1 MEDFVPIFAI
11 FAVFGTITAI
21 IVGPT
26 YFKSR
31 ERREMQA
38 TVRAAID
45 KGQPLPP
52 EVIDALSTEAT
63 RNIPSRTRDIR
74 RGVIWLAVGIGMAAF
89 SLINDLRGFG
99 GDDWSDGGHTNFDGG
114 LLGLAAIPI
123 TIGLAFIVLSFFNKN
138 KD

>member
-1 MEDFVPIFAI
+1 MDMTPILIVFTIFA
-11 FAVFGTITAI
+11 AITAI
-21 IVGPT
+21 ILGPG

-31 ERREMQA
+31 ERRELQA

-52 EVIDALSTEAT
+52 EVIEAMGKEAT
-63 RNIPSRTRDIR
+63 KNVPSRTRDIR
-74 RGVIWLAVGIGMAAF
+74 RGIIWLAVGIGIAAF
-89 SLINDLRGFG
+89 GLVGDMGWG
-99 GDDWSDGGHTNFDGG
+99 GSDDWGNARAHIGGG
-114 LLGLAAIPI
+114 LLGLACIPA

>member
-1 MEDFVPIFAI
+1 MEDFIGIFAI
-11 FAVFGTITAI
+11 FAVFGSITAI
-21 IVGPT
+21 VVGPSWL
-26 YFKSR
+26 KSR

-52 EVIDALSTEAT
+52 EVIEALGKEAT
-63 RNIPSRTRDIR
+63 KNLPSRTRDIR
-74 RGVIWLAVGIGMAAF
+74 RGIIWLAVGIGMAVF
-89 SLINDLRGFG
+89 SLISESSGG
-99 GDDWSDGGHTNFDGG
+99 PGGWGDDNVGGG
-114 LLGLAAIPI
+114 LLGIAAIPA

>member
-1 MEDFVPIFAI
+1 MEDFIPIFAI
-11 FAVFGTITAI
+11 FAVFGSITAI

-31 ERREMQA
+31 ERQEMQA

-52 EVIDALSTEAT
+52 EVIEALGKEAT
-63 RNIPSRTRDIR
+63 KNIPSRTRDIR
-74 RGVIWLAVGIGMAAF
+74 RGIIWLATGIGIAAF
-89 SLINDLRGFG
+89 SLINELRGV
-99 GDDWSDGGHTNFDGG
+99 GDDWSDGPNFDSG
-114 LLGLAAIPI
+114 LLGIAAIPV
-123 TIGLAFIVLSFFNKN
+123 TIGLAYIVLSFFNKN

>member
-1 MEDFVPIFAI
+1 MEDFIPLFAI

-21 IVGPT
+21 VVGPT

-52 EVIDALSTEAT
+52 EVIEALSTEASK
-63 RNIPSRTRDIR
+63 NIPSRTRDIR
-74 RGVIWLAVGIGMAAF
+74 RGIIWLAVGVGMAAF
-89 SLINDLRGFG
+89 SLVNETLGHH
-99 GDDWSDGGHTNFDGG
+99 GDDWSDGPNFDGS
-114 LLGLAAIPI
+114 LLGLSAIPI

>member
-1 MEDFVPIFAI
+1 MEDFIPIFAI
-11 FAVFGTITAI
+11 FAVFGSITAI
-21 IVGPT
+21 VVGPS
-26 YFKSR
+26 YLKSK

-52 EVIDALSTEAT
+52 EVIEALSTEAT
-63 RNIPSRTRDIR
+63 KNIPSRSRDIR
-74 RGVIWLAVGIGMAAF
+74 KGIIWLAVGIGMAAF
-89 SLINDLRGFG
+89 SLINEMRGFG
-99 GDDWSDGGHTNFDGG
+99 DGWENGDGPNFDGG

-123 TIGLAFIVLSFFNKN
+123 TIGLAHLVLSIFNKN

>member
-1 MEDFVPIFAI
+1 MEDFIPLFAI

-31 ERREMQA
+31 ERQEMQA

-52 EVIDALSTEAT
+52 EVIEALGKEAT

-74 RGVIWLAVGIGMAAF
+74 RGIIWLATGIGIAAF

-99 GDDWSDGGHTNFDGG
+99 DDWNDGPNFDGG

>member
-1 MEDFVPIFAI
+1 MEDFIPLFAI

-26 YFKSR
+26 YLKSR
-31 ERREMQA
+31 ERREMQE
-38 TVRAAID
+38 TVRRAID

-52 EVIDALSTEAT
+52 EVIDAMTKDVTKNL
-63 RNIPSRTRDIR
+63 PSRTRDIR
-74 RGVIWLAVGIGMAAF
+74 RGIIWLAVGVGIAAF
-89 SLINDLRGFG
+89 SLINSMSWGNDGWDNHV
-99 GDDWSDGGHTNFDGG
+99 GDGM
-114 LLGLAAIPI
+114 LGIAAIPV

>member
-1 MEDFVPIFAI
+1 MEDFIPLFAI

-21 IVGPT
+21 VVGPS
-26 YFKSR
+26 YLKSK

-52 EVIDALSTEAT
+52 EVIEALGKEAT

-74 RGVIWLAVGIGMAAF
+74 RGIIWLAVGIGMAAF
-89 SLINDLRGFG
+89 SVINDMRGFG
-99 GDDWSDGGHTNFDGG
+99 DDWNGGPNFDGG
-114 LLGLAAIPI
+114 LLGIAAIPI

>member
-1 MEDFVPIFAI
+1 MEVIIPIIAI
-11 FAVFGTITAI
+11 LSVFGTITAI

-26 YFKSR
+26 YFKTR
-31 ERREMQA
+31 ERRDMQK

-52 EVIDALSTEAT
+52 EVIDALSKEAA

-74 RGVIWLAVGIGMAAF
+74 RGVIWLAVGVGIAAF
-89 SLINDLRGFG
+89 SLIKDYTGG
-99 GDDWSDGGHTNFDGG
+99 WGDDGGNG
-114 LLGLAAIPI
+114 LLGLAAIP
-123 TIGLAFIVLSFFNKN
+123 TTVGLAYLVLSFFNKN